1 MVVEEILTVSIL
13 IVGGL
18 LFPYL
23 EYVLL
28 LLLKLLFFNVKE
40 TEQQDNNPYSH
51 IKDSKNARRY
61 AQENSFADAILWADV
76 GNDL

>member
-1 MVVEEILTVSIL
+1 MVVEEILTLSIL

-28 LLLKLLFFNVKE
+28 LLFKLLFFNVKE
-40 TEQQDNNPYSH
+40 TEQQDN
-51 IKDSKNARRY
+51 KNARRY